1 MDIIRENEDK
11 IIKIRIWNEREK
23 EDGFLDI
30 SEDLSGDIMGD
41 DWQWVLFMD
50 KDPSVAE
57 ILEELKKW
65 EDAVPYWNNGETP
78 SGDEFFL
85 NIGGTYCMTV
95 EVDEL

>member
-41 DWQWVLFMD
+41 YWDWFYLWT
-50 KDPSVAE
+50 K
-57 ILEELKKW
+57 ILLLPKSSTNSNGGKKKS
-65 EDAVPYWNNGETP
+65 P
-78 SGDEFFL
+78 SGIKERITKTK
-85 NIGGTYCMTV
+85 N
-95 EVDEL
+95 